1 MRLYGDGS
9 DIALCPTGSLN
20 RSAVYLKGSVTRGE
34 LGLLIDHNNRLSF
47 IRMPGRDIVKALE
60 TGVSFLKP
68 VNRNGT
74 LILTTVSPLVL
85 QSSGI
90 AMQVNLSREGG
101 NRLSN
106 VRVLNGT
113 KYEPID
119 PDREYRVI
127 VNTRIGQF
135 DEGYKIF
142 QNEPPGNINNTDI
155 RILDTVMNYM
165 ADRSPGQ
172 NPVPALTATA

>member
-1 MRLYGDGS
+1 MRLYGEES

-20 RSAVYLKGSVTRGE
+20 RSAVYPKGQVTRGE

-60 TGVSFLKP
+60 TGISFLKP
-68 VNRNGT
+68 ANRNGT
-74 LILTTVSPLVL
+74 LTLTTVSPLDI

-90 AMQVNLSREGG
+90 AMKVNLSLEAG
-101 NRLSN
+101 NRISD

-113 KYEPID
+113 EYVPID
-119 PDREYRVI
+119 LDREYSVV

-135 DEGYKIF
+135 AEGYTIF
-142 QNEPPGNINNTDI
+142 QNEPAGNVNNTDI
-155 RILDTVMNYM
+155 RILDTVMNYV

-172 NPVPALTATA
+172 NPIPVLPATA